1 MVRKEK
7 GRGPTRSYSVL
18 PARVDSPVRIN
29 QGGFSLPEVVLA
41 LFLAGI
47 LSTMGGYAYNQWV
60 PRYQMERAVQH
71 ISGDMQLA
79 RMKAIS
85 ENRFYRLQFS
95 PPNDSYLLE
104 REAVSAA
111 SRWPGV
117 QVGLTREFRQSQNPY
132 HCPGVQMESC
142 SGHPVFSPRGTAA
155 GTTIILKNP
164 SGRKIISLSTQG
176 RVKVQ
181 EG

>member
-1 MVRKEK
+1 MVRKGK
-7 GRGPTRSYSVL
+7 TRGPTRCSVIFSPL
-18 PARVDSPVRIN
+18 ESRPAQIGRS
-29 QGGFSLPEVVLA
+29 GFSQLEMVLA

-47 LSTMGGYAYNQWV
+47 LAAMGSYAYLQWV

-104 REAVSAA
+104 REAVSGA

-117 QVGLTREFRQSQNPY
+117 QEGLSREFRQSQNPY
-132 HCPGVQMESC
+132 HCPGVRMESS

-164 SGRKIISLSTQG
+164 SGRKIISLSSQG

>member
-7 GRGPTRSYSVL
+7 GRASTRSCSVL
-18 PARVDSPVRIN
+18 PVRVDRPMRIDRA
-29 QGGFSLPEVVLA
+29 GFSQLELVLA

-47 LSTMGGYAYNQWV
+47 LSAMGGYAYLQWV

-104 REAVSAA
+104 REAVSGA

-117 QVGLTREFRQSQNPY
+117 QEGLTREFRQSQNPY
-132 HCPGVQMESC
+132 HCPGVRMESS

-164 SGRKIISLSTQG
+164 SVRKIISLSNQG